1 MSWEKIFKKK
11 NFDWNKKSKE
21 LLLHDEITPYQLFKV
36 IFNIKYKNFLIF
48 SKYLKNT
55 LKIKDQSSVM
65 DFGSGNGSLLLILIN
80 NFKLSKIYSYEINKF
95 FINFQKRIIS
105 KKIHYKLTNNES
117 FKIPLK
123 NSCVDVVYSN
133 SVLQYLPNKIY
144 TKNLILELI
153 RISKERVVIMDI
165 HNVHYINEFKK
176 YQKKKYKLTDE
187 EYKNKY
193 A

>member
-95 FINFQKRIIS
+95 YKFSKRI
-105 KKIHYKLTNNES
+105 L
-117 FKIPLK
+117 
-123 NSCVDVVYSN
+123 
-133 SVLQYLPNKIY
+133 
-144 TKNLILELI
+144 
-153 RISKERVVIMDI
+153 
-165 HNVHYINEFKK
+165 
-176 YQKKKYKLTDE
+176 KKKFIII
-187 EYKNKY
+187 N
-193 A
+193 